1 MRQAGELVLAAGF
14 ATATG
19 PREDNQDFGGVHLGT
34 ALERARHGVI
44 AAVADARRR
53 SWRCAP

>member
-1 MRQAGELVLAAGF
+1 MRQTGELVLAAGF

-34 ALERARHGVI
+34 ALERANLT
-44 AAVADARRR
+44 VA
-53 SWRCAP
+53 S